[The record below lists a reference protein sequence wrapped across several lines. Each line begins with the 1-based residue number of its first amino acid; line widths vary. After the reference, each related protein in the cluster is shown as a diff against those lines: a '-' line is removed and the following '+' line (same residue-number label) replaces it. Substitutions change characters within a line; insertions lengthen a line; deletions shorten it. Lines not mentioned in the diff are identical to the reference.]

1 MGRATLSS
9 HYGKNEKEIHNNVG
23 YWGANFEPV
32 VFDERFPDWLR
43 REEPGTN
50 IIILGFKNFENW
62 KELLSASVAMNFFV
76 AIQKGALIV
85 NIQGLEI
92 SSETIEDIF
101 EDERILKLVEAQSDI
116 PRGDFERAQGYFPTY
131 VSPEHKEEGEVTNLG
146 FFNFY
151 IREREDNMQN
161 IGLLRTICS

>member
-1 MGRATLSS
+1 
-9 HYGKNEKEIHNNVG
+9 
-23 YWGANFEPV
+23 
-32 VFDERFPDWLR
+32 
-43 REEPGTN
+43 
-50 IIILGFKNFENW
+50 
-62 KELLSASVAMNFFV
+62 MNFFV

-131 VSPEHKEEGEVTNLG
+131 VSPEHKEEGKVTNLG

-161 IGLLRTICS
+161 IGLLRDDMFITSEIPRLKENLVHHLWGLTC

>member
-1 MGRATLSS
+1 MVKA
-9 HYGKNEKEIHNNVG
+9 
-23 YWGANFEPV
+23 
-32 VFDERFPDWLR
+32 
-43 REEPGTN
+43 EEPGTN

-101 EDERILKLVEAQSDI
+101 EDERILKLVEH
-116 PRGDFERAQGYFPTY
+116 RAIFLEAILNALKGIFQHMFRR
-131 VSPEHKEEGEVTNLG
+131 N
-146 FFNFY
+146 
-151 IREREDNMQN
+151 IRKRA
-161 IGLLRTICS
+161 R